1 MEAESDQ
8 QQLKISVRG
17 IVMYGG
23 KLLCVRQKQYS
34 DPSSPPNDFW
44 NTPGGGLERGESL
57 QAGLAREMMEET
69 GVAAD
74 IGNLLYTQQFR
85 HNEREYLDF
94 FFHVTNGKDFV
105 FIDLDKTSHGAA
117 EISDIGFID
126 VTELP
131 VMPTFL
137 AITIPE
143 FDADAPTKSFSYL

>member
-1 MEAESDQ
+1 
-8 QQLKISVRG
+8 
-17 IVMYGG
+17 MYGG

-34 DPSSPPNDFW
+34 DPSSSPNDFW
-44 NTPGGGLERGESL
+44 NTPGGRLERGESL
-57 QAGLAREMMEET
+57 QAGLTREMMEET

-74 IGNLLYTQQFR
+74 IGNLLYIQQFR
-85 HNEREYLDF
+85 HNKREYLDF

-137 AITIPE
+137 VTTIPE
-143 FDADAPTKSFSYL
+143 FDADAPTKLFSYL

>member
-8 QQLKISVRG
+8 QQPRISVRG

-44 NTPGGGLERGESL
+44 NTPGGGLEPGESL

-85 HNEREYLDF
+85 HN
-94 FFHVTNGKDFV
+94 
-105 FIDLDKTSHGAA
+105 
-117 EISDIGFID
+117 
-126 VTELP
+126 
-131 VMPTFL
+131 
-137 AITIPE
+137 
-143 FDADAPTKSFSYL
+143 